1 MAMVDAL
8 AEMKERVLEA
18 GVPAK
23 AQLYTI
29 ATLTGHACIA
39 VGEPYS
45 ITMDN
50 GPAKLKNASQVCSL
64 T

>member
-18 GVPAK
+18 GAN
-23 AQLYTI
+23 ANAHLYTI
-29 ATLTGHACIA
+29 ATLTGHAVLA

-45 ITMDN
+45 ITLDN
-50 GPAKLKNASQVCSL
+50 GPAKAKNASQVCN
-64 T
+64 